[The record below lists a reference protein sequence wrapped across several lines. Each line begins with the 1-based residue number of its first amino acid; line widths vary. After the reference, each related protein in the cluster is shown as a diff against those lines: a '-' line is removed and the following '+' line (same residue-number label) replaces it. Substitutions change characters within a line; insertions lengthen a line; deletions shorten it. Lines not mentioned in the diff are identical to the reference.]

1 MANELIADKLAAQL
15 EEGLMKRFD
24 TPLISGEDLQK
35 ALGYK
40 SIDALRQAIVR
51 KTVPVP
57 VFTIAHRRGK
67 YALIKDIAI
76 WLANQSIEAQKEI
89 NDGLPQ
95 T

>member
-1 MANELIADKLAAQL
+1 MKNEFTAEKLAVQL

-24 TPLISGEDLQK
+24 SPLICGTDLQK

-57 VFTIAHRRGK
+57 VFTITHRRGK

-76 WLANQSIEAQKEI
+76 WLANQSIEAQKGDEE
-89 NDGLPQ
+89 LKKL
-95 T
+95 